1 MNFFC
6 FSLEGSTDSLYE
18 PNQGRSLIRDLI
30 PTRTRSPSLPRNKE
44 KWRGSDPDLS
54 SEQPQAHPAHSR
66 KKKTRSHVP
75 TSTLENETRE
85 NTDRDPL
92 YWQTSRDKRDSVF
105 NHNNHNEEA
114 GTVSCQ
120 SFVPSAEHREE
131 QLNLGRRQQ
140 HPLTQGVN
148 FEAWKPNYEHS
159 DCNRQDLTGE
169 VEEELKGTLKRIQ
182 RLVKVKRGSGA
193 EEGKTSDSSGHLAD
207 NVFTEDSPVI
217 TCIGLSKKT
226 DKKPVKA
233 ASLPRRQPAQGSRG
247 GAGEG
252 EWSLGAHAHRWS
264 PTEVPAPWDPPY
276 HTCPRLRVEHRV
288 HGLDFT
294 LPRATDWERFES
306 LVQELDGKQAEL
318 APPPRVIRSI
328 TDVDISDSMRSSGYG
343 RLTGPTL
350 HASPTK
356 PKYGGTLSA
365 GREHVGSGQTS
376 PGSLG
381 RRIKAVSHTV
391 CERTG
396 KSHVTAL
403 SGETVSDKDDSKLFI
418 TSPLSPETYMH
429 EPKRDGAHVYVLSP
443 YDLFTKL
450 FMCLKRDSSGVVP
463 QQEVE
468 SLLLRSTQEQGR
480 SGETERSEGGR
491 GGADGGRSF
500 GSGRRTSS
508 NSLGSLYSLNSGQSS
523 SSGVTSGSDGFSN
536 RDSLRLDEDHPYPGQ
551 FCGRA
556 RVHTDFVPSPYDT
569 ESLKLKVGDTID
581 IISKPPMGIWTGI
594 LNGKLGNF
602 KFVYVDVLV
611 DKEPELPRKM
621 RPPRRNPPPQPRT
634 LHELLTRLNL
644 EEYVSP
650 LLLNGYHTVEDLRQL
665 RDEHLMELNVT
676 DLEHRHRLL
685 AAFHCLEEPQWND
698 QKGGG
703 ANQEAGSPTASI
715 TTNLKDHPR
724 DSGCYMPSDCCDAER
739 TELPSGYPSL
749 TVS

>member
-30 PTRTRSPSLPRNKE
+30 PPCTRSPSLPRNKE
-44 KWRGSDPDLS
+44 KWRGSDPNLS

-66 KKKTRSHVP
+66 KKKKRSTNKTRETTPVHLPSHVP
-75 TSTLENETRE
+75 TSTLENETTE

-92 YWQTSRDKRDSVF
+92 SWQTYRDETVSVF
-105 NHNNHNEEA
+105 THNNPNEEA
-114 GTVSCQ
+114 GTVYCQ
-120 SFVPSAEHREE
+120 SVVPSVEHREK
-131 QLNLGRRQQ
+131 QLNLERREKD
-140 HPLTQGVN
+140 PLTQGVN

-169 VEEELKGTLKRIQ
+169 AEEELKGTLKRIQ
-182 RLVKVKRGSGA
+182 RLVKVKKGSGS
-193 EEGKTSDSSGHLAD
+193 EEGKTASDSSGHLAD
-207 NVFTEDSPVI
+207 NVFKEDSPVI

-233 ASLPRRQPAQGSRG
+233 ASSPQRQPAQESSG

-252 EWSLGAHAHRWS
+252 QCSLGAHAHRWS
-264 PTEVPAPWDPPY
+264 PTEVPPPWDPPY
-276 HTCPRLRVEHRV
+276 HTCPRLRVEHQV

-306 LVQELDGKQAEL
+306 LVQELDSKQAL
-318 APPPRVIRSI
+318 PPRVIRSI
-328 TDVDISDSMRSSGYG
+328 TDVDISDSMRTSSYG
-343 RLTGPTL
+343 RFNGPTL
-350 HASPTK
+350 HASPTR
-356 PKYGGTLSA
+356 PKYEGTLSA
-365 GREHVGSGQTS
+365 GREHVGSDQTS

-381 RRIKAVSHTV
+381 RRIKAVSHTM
-391 CERTG
+391 CKRMG
-396 KSHVTAL
+396 NNHVKPL
-403 SGETVSDKDDSKLFI
+403 SGET
-418 TSPLSPETYMH
+418 
-429 EPKRDGAHVYVLSP
+429 G
-443 YDLFTKL
+443 
-450 FMCLKRDSSGVVP
+450 
-463 QQEVE
+463 Q
-468 SLLLRSTQEQGR
+468 
-480 SGETERSEGGR
+480 SGETESSEGGR
-491 GGADGGRSF
+491 GGADGGRSIA
-500 GSGRRTSS
+500 SGRWRSS

-523 SSGVTSGSDGFSN
+523 SSGVTSGSDGFSH
-536 RDSLRLDEDHPYPGQ
+536 RDILRLDEDPPYPGQ

-611 DKEPELPRKM
+611 DKEPELPQKM
-621 RPPRRNPPPQPRT
+621 RPPRKNPPSQPGT

-650 LLLNGYHTVEDLRQL
+650 LLLSGYHTVEDLRQL
-665 RDEHLMELNVT
+665 RDQHLMELNVT
-676 DLEHRHRLL
+676 DLEHRRRLL
-685 AAFHCLEEPQWND
+685 AAFHCLKEPQWDD
-698 QKGGG
+698 QKGGR

-715 TTNLKDHPR
+715 KTNLNDHPR
-724 DSGCYMPSDCCDAER
+724 DSGCYMPTDCCDAEQ

>member
-18 PNQGRSLIRDLI
+18 PSQGRSLIRDLI
-30 PTRTRSPSLPRNKE
+30 PARNRSPSLPRNKE
-44 KWRGSDPDLS
+44 KWRGSDPNLS

-92 YWQTSRDKRDSVF
+92 SWQTSRDKTDSVF

-120 SFVPSAEHREE
+120 SVVPSAEHREE
-131 QLNLGRRQQ
+131 QLNLGRRQE

-169 VEEELKGTLKRIQ
+169 AEEELKGTLKRIQ
-182 RLVKVKRGSGA
+182 RLVKAKRGSGA
-193 EEGKTSDSSGHLAD
+193 EEGKTASDSSGHLAD

-247 GAGEG
+247 GSGEG

-276 HTCPRLRVEHRV
+276 HTCPRLRVEL

-343 RLTGPTL
+343 RFTGPTL

-381 RRIKAVSHTV
+381 RRIKVVSHTV

-403 SGETVSDKDDSKLFI
+403 SGET
-418 TSPLSPETYMH
+418 
-429 EPKRDGAHVYVLSP
+429 
-443 YDLFTKL
+443 
-450 FMCLKRDSSGVVP
+450 
-463 QQEVE
+463 
-468 SLLLRSTQEQGR
+468 GR
-480 SGETERSEGGR
+480 SGGERSEGGR

-500 GSGRRTSS
+500 GSGRRTSR

-536 RDSLRLDEDHPYPGQ
+536 RDSLRLDEEHPYPGQ

-556 RVHTDFVPSPYDT
+556 RVHTEFVPSPYDT
-569 ESLKLKVGDTID
+569 ESLKLNVGDTID

-621 RPPRRNPPPQPRT
+621 RPPRRSPPPQPRT

-724 DSGCYMPSDCCDAER
+724 DSGCYMPSDCCDAEQ